1 MSEQNNKIFLAPPI
15 DKVKIGTT
23 VIINSPINLFLVYA
37 FELTD
42 RSDSSYELV
51 FKITAAS
58 SEKWTFA
65 TKQARDSAYGK
76 IVKVFSAPFQGIK

>member
-1 MSEQNNKIFLAPPI
+1 MSEQNNKIFIAPPI

-23 VIINSPINLFLVYA
+23 IIINSPINLFLVYA

-51 FKITAAS
+51 FKITAAQP
-58 SEKWTFA
+58 EKWTFI

-76 IVKVFSAPFQGIK
+76 IIKVFSAPFQGIK